1 MFSILCFLEI
11 LMLHKILILVPI
23 CYVVVFS
30 YLCVCA
36 YVYVCICMY
45 IFVKRLELIL
55 DWALYQVFVIIIIII
70 VIEQCNSNVKTWM
83 FHKKLQMNDGKTK
96 AIVFA

>member
-11 LMLHKILILVPI
+11 LMLHKMLILVPI

-70 VIEQCNSNVKTWM
+70 
-83 FHKKLQMNDGKTK
+83 
-96 AIVFA
+96 

>member
-11 LMLHKILILVPI
+11 LMLHKIFILVPI
-23 CYVVVFS
+23 CYVVVFP

-70 VIEQCNSNVKTWM
+70 II
-83 FHKKLQMNDGKTK
+83 D
-96 AIVFA
+96 I

>member
-11 LMLHKILILVPI
+11 LMLHRILILVPI

-30 YLCVCA
+30 YLCVCV

-70 VIEQCNSNVKTWM
+70 IYVGRSIIRTK
-83 FHKKLQMNDGKTK
+83 KKLLMHVNTSFIQ
-96 AIVFA
+96 